1 MVTDVV
7 VSIGCEEVVVRL
19 LSPFC
24 FGPRIVH
31 VMTLGIS
38 FQKARYSNFT
48 LHRVATMTLQIHSE
62 ADTSTR

>member
-1 MVTDVV
+1 
-7 VSIGCEEVVVRL
+7 VRL